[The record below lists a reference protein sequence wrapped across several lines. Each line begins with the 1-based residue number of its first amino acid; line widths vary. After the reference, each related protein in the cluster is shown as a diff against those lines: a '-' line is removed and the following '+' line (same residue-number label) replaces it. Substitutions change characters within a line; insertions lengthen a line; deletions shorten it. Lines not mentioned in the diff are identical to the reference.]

1 MHACFDNPV
10 ISNITYINYIIT
22 YVCIQINSPVPM
34 LTKTNLIFDALEDHQ
49 VPLYAHMYYIHVRT
63 HVHIH
68 TYMYILHTYT
78 YVCTYIL
85 QVVLQVMLN
94 SSSAGSF
101 AGELDKWHKYFQT
114 IEEVLEVWLEVQD
127 LWFELE
133 EVGVVYVHI
142 N

>member
-1 MHACFDNPV
+1 MCV
-10 ISNITYINYIIT
+10 YIS
-22 YVCIQINSPVPM
+22 
-34 LTKTNLIFDALEDHQ
+34 
-49 VPLYAHMYYIHVRT
+49 
-63 HVHIH
+63 
-68 TYMYILHTYT
+68 
-78 YVCTYIL
+78 L

-133 EVGVVYVHI
+133 EVGVAGIKLLTAWQYNPTLFKYELLCVLVQYYWGVLVEMRQYMTYQYVTFI
-142 N
+142 SQYS

>member
-1 MHACFDNPV
+1 MINML
-10 ISNITYINYIIT
+10 NIYTLWY
-22 YVCIQINSPVPM
+22 CI
-34 LTKTNLIFDALEDHQ
+34 
-49 VPLYAHMYYIHVRT
+49 
-63 HVHIH
+63 
-68 TYMYILHTYT
+68 YMY
-78 YVCTYIL
+78 VRL

-133 EVGVVYVHI
+133 EVSVAAI
-142 N
+142 IILTS

>member
-1 MHACFDNPV
+1 M
-10 ISNITYINYIIT
+10 IKMLNIYALWY
-22 YVCIQINSPVPM
+22 CI
-34 LTKTNLIFDALEDHQ
+34 
-49 VPLYAHMYYIHVRT
+49 
-63 HVHIH
+63 
-68 TYMYILHTYT
+68 YMY
-78 YVCTYIL
+78 VRL

-133 EVGVVYVHI
+133 EVSMAAI
-142 N
+142 IILTL

>member
-1 MHACFDNPV
+1 MCYCWNHSVLFVCNTCV
-10 ISNITYINYIIT
+10 QIYTIYLLCRYVHTYILII
-22 YVCIQINSPVPM
+22 M
-34 LTKTNLIFDALEDHQ
+34 MH
-49 VPLYAHMYYIHVRT
+49 
-63 HVHIH
+63 
-68 TYMYILHTYT
+68 
-78 YVCTYIL
+78 L

-133 EVGVVYVHI
+133 EVGVWLP
-142 N
+142 

>member
-1 MHACFDNPV
+1 M
-10 ISNITYINYIIT
+10 IKMLNIYTLWY
-22 YVCIQINSPVPM
+22 CI
-34 LTKTNLIFDALEDHQ
+34 
-49 VPLYAHMYYIHVRT
+49 
-63 HVHIH
+63 
-68 TYMYILHTYT
+68 YMY
-78 YVCTYIL
+78 VRL

-133 EVGVVYVHI
+133 EVSMAAI
-142 N
+142 IILTS

>member
-1 MHACFDNPV
+1 MMH
-10 ISNITYINYIIT
+10 
-22 YVCIQINSPVPM
+22 
-34 LTKTNLIFDALEDHQ
+34 
-49 VPLYAHMYYIHVRT
+49 
-63 HVHIH
+63 
-68 TYMYILHTYT
+68 
-78 YVCTYIL
+78 L

-133 EVGVVYVHI
+133 EVGV
-142 N
+142 

>member
-1 MHACFDNPV
+1 M
-10 ISNITYINYIIT
+10 
-22 YVCIQINSPVPM
+22 
-34 LTKTNLIFDALEDHQ
+34 
-49 VPLYAHMYYIHVRT
+49 
-63 HVHIH
+63 H
-68 TYMYILHTYT
+68 TYSNTLHS
-78 YVCTYIL
+78 L

-133 EVGVVYVHI
+133 EVGVVVLI
-142 N
+142 M